1 MSDIDLIAA
10 FTQYQILKNSSNGGV
25 AYTSMLQKLH
35 GDVNDLK
42 GELMILD
49 SQEETYNEMYLN
61 AKENPTNF
69 GLFSKLGLR
78 TTQDWVIAYFF
89 FSYILFSIFTMIT
102 VIKQS
107 EQKTMA
113 GLAVFGITFVIGV
126 FATVSLAAY
135 A

>member
-1 MSDIDLIAA
+1 
-10 FTQYQILKNSSNGGV
+10 
-25 AYTSMLQKLH
+25 
-35 GDVNDLK
+35 
-42 GELMILD
+42 MIID

>member
-113 GLAVFGITFVIGV
+113 GLAVFGIAFVIGV